1 LLSTKNLKVEMKIII
16 ITGRSG
22 SGKTTLI
29 EKLILHF
36 KKQGKS
42 IAAIKSMRHDFEID
56 YKGKDSAR
64 YKEAG
69 AMVSA
74 ITNGKKLAIVADID
88 EKTTP
93 LDIAHKYLSHCD
105 IVIIEG
111 FKEAKHKKIEVIGN
125 LEEEPLFANDSNII
139 LVVSDMEI
147 KTNLPVIKRDDIEK
161 LTAFIEENF

>member
-1 LLSTKNLKVEMKIII
+1 M
-16 ITGRSG
+16 
-22 SGKTTLI
+22 
-29 EKLILHF
+29 
-36 KKQGKS
+36 
-42 IAAIKSMRHDFEID
+42 A
-56 YKGKDSAR
+56 
-64 YKEAG
+64 
-69 AMVSA
+69 
-74 ITNGKKLAIVADID
+74 KKLAIVADID